1 MKKMK
6 KVIVL
11 AILALGLF
19 FGSCESKTY
28 DEISTVTNP
37 TYSNNIGPTIDAK
50 CTGCHN
56 GSQNPSLTSYQEVKD
71 AMENTDMICL
81 IDDPTGCFYG
91 ANAIMPPTGRMQ
103 QTTIDM
109 IKLWKTNNYPN

>member
-1 MKKMK
+1 MK

-11 AILALGLF
+11 AILALGF
-19 FGSCESKTY
+19 FCGSCESKTY

-37 TYSNNIGPTIDAK
+37 TYSKNIGPTIDAK

-71 AMENTDMICL
+71 AMENTDMECL
-81 IDDPTGCFYG
+81 IDNPTACFYSS
-91 ANAIMPPTGRMQ
+91 NDAIMPPTGRMQ